1 MYNAIFI
8 ILLIF
13 SIYEFL
19 SKSSK
24 KIAVVLFLLLL
35 LFVILR
41 YGQGSDYFSY
51 IYYFDSSVD
60 EFDNAI
66 RTKDFSYVSREI
78 GFSAISYLW
87 LNVLNLSPESL
98 TAMFSAISF
107 IFVGLFIKKYSVR
120 PIMSLFFFYCT
131 FYLIF
136 PFSAIRQGVCLSIF
150 LYYLIPLLY
159 KKKYLSYFLL
169 SLVLFSIH
177 FSSIILFIIPVVN
190 LVKNYKP
197 YQVYFIAVAAL
208 GIGIVLNHVL
218 FSFFSTLDIIGS
230 RVDFYTQDNSFDI
243 LSLLLR
249 IFIFIPI
256 MLTYK
261 IYERNSIRD
270 LFLKIYILGF
280 FLYLIFMTS
289 SLISSRINVFM
300 RYFEMILLV
309 DLIVYVFKNIHSEV
323 ISFAYIVSIMTV
335 LYVKNIN
342 SFIEQGPYYSEINF
356 YNYPYVSVFNKKK
369 ITETRYI
376 PPVYQQYVIYDE

>member
-1 MYNAIFI
+1 MYHVIFI
-8 ILLIF
+8 ILLLF
-13 SIYEFL
+13 ATYELF
-19 SKSSK
+19 SKSK
-24 KIAVVLFLLLL
+24 LKIGFLLFLLLL
-35 LFVILR
+35 LFVTLR

-51 IYYFDSSVD
+51 IYFFDSSAD

-78 GFSAISYLW
+78 VFSAISYIW
-87 LNVLNLSPESL
+87 LKVLNFSPESL

-107 IFVGLFIKKYSVR
+107 IFVWLFIKKYSIR

-131 FYLIF
+131 FYLIY
-136 PFSAIRQGVCLSIF
+136 PFSVIRQGVCLSIF
-150 LYYLIPLLY
+150 IYYLIPLLY
-159 KKKYLSYFLL
+159 KKKYLSYYLL
-169 SLVLFSIH
+169 SLLLFTIH
-177 FSSIILFIIPVVN
+177 YSSIMLFVIPVVN

-208 GIGIVLNHVL
+208 GIGIVLYQVL

-230 RVDFYTQDNSFDI
+230 KVDAYTQDNSFDI
-243 LSLLLR
+243 LSMLLR
-249 IFIFIPI
+249 IVIFIPI

-300 RYFEMILLV
+300 RYFEIILLV
-309 DLIVYVFKNIHSEV
+309 DLIMYVFKNIQSKV
-323 ISFAYIVSIMTV
+323 ISYTYIISIMTV

-342 SFIEQGPYYSEINF
+342 SFIDQGPYYNQVNF

-376 PPVYQQYVIYDE
+376 PPFYQQYVIYDE